1 MALTLRDLFDRLKML
16 EETELLEVLGLTSEE
31 IVDRFEDI
39 IEDRFEQLEQLL
51 TWEDEND

>member
-1 MALTLRDLFDRLKML
+1 MALTLNDLFDRLKML
-16 EETELLEVLGLTSEE
+16 EETELLELLNLTSEE

-51 TWEDEND
+51 TWEEEDD